1 MNVKNYMNTNIKEE
15 INKKINTI
23 DKTRSNRIF
32 ASERLYNYS
41 KKWEVVFFFMNG
53 LAIIFLISSTLIPS
67 ASKLMTF
74 VSGCFS
80 LYTIITQYYYNNLN
94 YRERGLKFHYLEL
107 DLERL
112 IIQLKT
118 LLRDDKRSDEELER
132 EYKSIMNNYISSLK
146 GYENHEDIDNDK
158 RKQLAQKGE
167 NLTFHCIRC
176 NKTIKGYFEWNS
188 DIVFYRGNLFMIL
201 LFVILYIKSL
211 CNYVNFFRLWD
222 CL

>member
-1 MNVKNYMNTNIKEE
+1 MSEKNYMETNIRKE

-23 DKTRSNRIF
+23 DKTRTNRIF

-41 KKWEVVFFFMNG
+41 KKWEVVFFLMNV
-53 LAIIFLISSTLIPS
+53 LAIIFLISSTLVPS
-67 ASKLMTF
+67 ASKLMIF

-118 LLRDDKRSDEELER
+118 ILRDTNMTDLDLER
-132 EYKSIMNNYISSLK
+132 EYSYIMNNYISSLK
-146 GYENHEDIDNDK
+146 GYENHEDIDNEK
-158 RKQLAQKGE
+158 RKELDHKLE
-167 NLTFHCIRC
+167 ILMSC
-176 NKTIKGYFEWNS
+176 NQYRIKRYIKWDS
-188 DIVFYRGNLFMIL
+188 DSSFYRINLLIIFI
-201 LFVILYIKSL
+201 FFALYIKFLYNS
-211 CNYVNFFRLWD
+211 VDFFRIWAHL
-222 CL
+222 

>member
-1 MNVKNYMNTNIKEE
+1 MSEKNYRETNIREE

-23 DKTRSNRIF
+23 DKTRTNRIF

-41 KKWEVVFFFMNG
+41 KKWEVVFFSMNL
-53 LAIIFLISSTLIPS
+53 LAIIFLISSTLVPS
-67 ASKLMTF
+67 SSRLMIF

-118 LLRDDKRSDEELER
+118 ILRDTHMTDLDLER
-132 EYKSIMNNYISSLK
+132 EYSYIMNNYISSLK
-146 GYENHEDIDNDK
+146 GYENHEDIDNGK
-158 RKQLAQKGE
+158 RKELDHKLE
-167 NLTFHCIRC
+167 ILMSC
-176 NKTIKGYFEWNS
+176 NQYRIKRYIKWDS
-188 DIVFYRGNLFMIL
+188 DSIFYRINLFIIFIF
-201 LFVILYIKSL
+201 FVLYIMSLYKS
-211 CNYVNFFRLWD
+211 VDFFRIWVHL
-222 CL
+222 